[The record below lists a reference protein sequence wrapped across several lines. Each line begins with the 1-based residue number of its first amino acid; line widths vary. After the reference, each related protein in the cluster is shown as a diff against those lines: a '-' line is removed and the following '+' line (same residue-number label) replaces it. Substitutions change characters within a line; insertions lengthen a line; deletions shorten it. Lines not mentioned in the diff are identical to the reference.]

1 MAQRNIITNNPLWA
15 TEPNRVV
22 KFKKNNFFLFFAKNQ
37 CKYIGIG
44 DIWPEQV
51 GTSHFRPSMGPKTAK
66 NGHFGQ
72 F

>member
-1 MAQRNIITNNPLWA
+1 MNCSRSSGRGLAALWA
-15 TEPNRVV
+15 SRVV
-22 KFKKNNFFLFFAKNQ
+22 KFKKKKFFLFFAKNQ

-51 GTSHFRPSMGPKTAK
+51 GTSHLWPSTGPKTAK